1 VTQLA
6 VLPRTAL
13 DFRPAGAAV
22 EANGT
27 AFAQRDA
34 MKWTGIYLVGYL
46 IMLAG
51 IIAALWKSGIMA
63 RIGTTW
69 TIIGLVIAIGIG
81 VMIAVANSGKKES
94 INIER

>member
-1 VTQLA
+1 LH
-6 VLPRTAL
+6 
-13 DFRPAGAAV
+13 PAPEAAPAQ
-22 EANGT
+22 ANGT
-27 AFAQRDA
+27 GLAQTDA

-51 IIAALWKSGIMA
+51 IIAALWKSGMMA

-81 VMIAVANSGKKES
+81 IMIAVANSGKKES

>member
-1 VTQLA
+1 MSRDDNSKSPHHFLE
-6 VLPRTAL
+6 AL
-13 DFRPAGAAV
+13 

-27 AFAQRDA
+27 AFALAEA